1 LLDCF
6 VYIYNDIFEGKS
18 FDDMTL
24 DELNERED
32 DIDEEEERIFEAYR
46 FVYISSTQEAY
57 RFVYISRTQE
67 AYRFVYRT
75 QLTGL
80 FTGLSLQVCLQD
92 SAYRFVYISRTQRV
106 RVMVLNS
113 TFNNISVIIRS
124 WRTCQSLTVC

>member
-46 FVYISSTQEAY
+46 FVYM
-57 RFVYISRTQE
+57 
-67 AYRFVYRT
+67 
-75 QLTGL
+75 
-80 FTGLSLQVCLQD
+80 
-92 SAYRFVYISRTQRV
+92 SRTQRV
-106 RVMVLNS
+106 RIMVLNS
-113 TFNNISVIIRS
+113 TFNNISVIIIS